1 MGLPRERFAGMGEVF
16 RKDGLISSPVEE
28 RARYLYALSQD
39 LSATLSRIDGVLF
52 ARVHL
57 VLPERGSGGEPP
69 MPASAAV
76 FIKHRSEANL
86 EALQPQ
92 VRRLVTN
99 SIPGLTSDRVSTVL
113 VPSAV
118 ALPES
123 SASPSNVLGVR
134 VESGSIWS
142 LVALL
147 IVFVL
152 IAAATAGAG
161 VYWFL
166 RRSGRIGAA
175 PGDRAPP
182 AP

>member
-1 MGLPRERFAGMGEVF
+1 
-16 RKDGLISSPVEE
+16 
-28 RARYLYALSQD
+28 
-39 LSATLSRIDGVLF
+39 
-52 ARVHL
+52 
-57 VLPERGSGGEPP
+57 
-69 MPASAAV
+69 V
-76 FIKHRSEANL
+76 FIKPRSEANL